1 MPFFIKNY
9 FFCRIVPTV
18 SSTKWKLLSTEKT
31 AVTTL
36 VKVNTVVQTQ
46 TQNSKPTVNQETE
59 EQLIM
64 KKIFSKPPKNGA
76 LRKFKTVTVSK
87 QPKFKFSNFRKVTN
101 FETHEISLEIGGVF
115 TEQSEANWAEC
126 CQLDNDFCDGRQ
138 PGARSGAANQ
148 KAYDRLSDNQP
159 LKWKQITTGT
169 RKW

>member
-1 MPFFIKNY
+1 M
-9 FFCRIVPTV
+9 
-18 SSTKWKLLSTEKT
+18 
-31 AVTTL
+31 
-36 VKVNTVVQTQ
+36 
-46 TQNSKPTVNQETE
+46 
-59 EQLIM
+59 
-64 KKIFSKPPKNGA
+64 
-76 LRKFKTVTVSK
+76 SK